1 MFGNVRTN
9 NSLSSIRFSVSVHVV
24 NSTKTWTS
32 HPMHCTCTDNPLRV
46 NKGRFWNT
54 KWESEMREKKF
65 VLTLFER
72 WTLCSVPKFIS
83 VRKTGWFAM
92 NEDWKWNNSQS
103 QWVNCFSIHGWC
115 VWCII
120 FYGQQNSM
128 AMNYLTIY
136 TLCTVHKFAWK
147 AWNKIYTQKNP
158 TTNAYMRQ
166 TEEILS
172 SFICRQNPHRQTHVV
187 LTLISDSSV
196 V

>member
-54 KWESEMREKKF
+54 KWESEMRKKVCFNTIWEMNAVQCSEVYLSQKNRLICNEWRLKMKQLTKSMSKLFFNSWVVCLVHNILRSAIFNGNELPDHFTHCAQYTSSHEKHEIKF
-65 VLTLFER
+65 TH
-72 WTLCSVPKFIS
+72 
-83 VRKTGWFAM
+83 RKTQM
-92 NEDWKWNNSQS
+92 HM
-103 QWVNCFSIHGWC
+103 C
-115 VWCII
+115 
-120 FYGQQNSM
+120 
-128 AMNYLTIY
+128 
-136 TLCTVHKFAWK
+136 
-147 AWNKIYTQKNP
+147 
-158 TTNAYMRQ
+158 Q

>member
-1 MFGNVRTN
+1 
-9 NSLSSIRFSVSVHVV
+9 
-24 NSTKTWTS
+24 
-32 HPMHCTCTDNPLRV
+32 
-46 NKGRFWNT
+46 
-54 KWESEMREKKF
+54 MREWDEGKKF

-72 WTLCSVPKFIS
+72 WTLQCSEFIS

-120 FYGQQNSM
+120 FYGQQWITWPFTHC
-128 AMNYLTIY
+128 AQY
-136 TLCTVHKFAWK
+136 TSSHEKHGTKFTHRK
-147 AWNKIYTQKNP
+147 TQ
-158 TTNAYMRQ
+158 MHMCQ